1 MRNSKS
7 ILKFKTLREAPVVAV
22 TAYTD
27 PATAK
32 RAKEVGMATVLH
44 KPVG

>member
-7 ILKFKTLREAPVVAV
+7 ILKFKTLRDTPVVAV

-27 PATAK
+27 PTTKK
-32 RAKEVGMATVLH
+32 RAKEVGMATVL
-44 KPVG
+44 